1 MNKIHTH
8 ANKTFTHGR
17 KEGGRQALEGQL
29 GFFGL
34 FWFVFWFVFFCFVF
48 VFVFLLLLFLFCCC
62 WFFFLF
68 FFTEQLQIILSEL
81 RELKVTFSI
90 P

>member
-34 FWFVFWFVFFCFVF
+34 FWFVFWFVFFCFCF
-48 VFVFLLLLFLFCCC
+48 FLFLLFFVVVG
-62 WFFFLF
+62 FFLF
-68 FFTEQLQIILSEL
+68 FYFFIFIYLFFYRT
-81 RELKVTFSI
+81 VTDNTFRI
-90 P
+90 